1 MSQANL
7 NVLERDV
14 EQARSRF
21 ANDLARLRSPAN
33 LARFK
38 DDLWAEAGETK
49 DELVEKT
56 KEAAKDGAR
65 RVLRQL
71 TERAAANPAAALA
84 IGVGLAWRL
93 FHRPPIATLLVGM
106 GLVGL
111 LRTSPS
117 QHSSQP
123 YMGLHDEDPKP
134 RYQNDAGDV
143 RLATLAE
150 AAKEKVQDWTAQTSE
165 AVRQTGTQIA
175 DKTASMSDRAS
186 AVLHDAGESARDTMT
201 QIADKAA
208 SVADRASHRLR
219 DTLPDQDDRDSYL
232 LGAAALAVAAAVGIA
247 LQRRAQIR
255 PPSAR
260 HPLS

>member
-1 MSQANL
+1 MSQSDL
-7 NVLERDV
+7 NALERDV
-14 EQARSRF
+14 EQARARF
-21 ANDLARLRSPAN
+21 ANDLARLRSPVN

-38 DDLWAEAGETK
+38 DDLWAEARETK

-56 KEAAKDGAR
+56 KEAAKDGVQ
-65 RVLRQL
+65 RVLTQL

-84 IGVGLAWRL
+84 IGAGLAWRL

-117 QHSSQP
+117 QRSAQP

-134 RYQNDAGDV
+134 RDRNDAS
-143 RLATLAE
+143 LAAFAD
-150 AAKEKVQDWTAQTSE
+150 AAKERVQDWSAQTGE

-175 DKTASMSDRAS
+175 DKTASMADRAS
-186 AVLHDAGESARDTMT
+186 AMLHEAGDAARDTMT
-201 QIADKAA
+201 QLADKAA
-208 SVADRASHRLR
+208 SIAASHRLR
-219 DTLPDQDDRDSYL
+219 DRLPDQDDRDSYL

-247 LQRRAQIR
+247 VQRRAQENTL
-255 PPSAR
+255 PPIS
-260 HPLS
+260 